1 MNTTF
6 TVLNRSTR
14 LLLAA
19 LLAIL
24 VLPFSAQ
31 PAHAATITISDE
43 ASCEATGGRINIS
56 GTECRFDRTYTVNA
70 GDTLQLNMV
79 TEFSSNLTNNG
90 TVNINTVGGGT
101 ITNNGTINLTTR
113 GQFRVRDT
121 LHNTSTGVINLHSGG
136 WLYLFS
142 LTVLNNE
149 GVIIINS
156 GGRLSNDGA
165 VNNQHKIEVRC
176 GGSLEGSGTY
186 TGNPLQVSDCTPPTI
201 TQDVSGT
208 LGNNAWYMSDVS
220 ITWNV
225 VEDESDISS
234 QTDCDPITVN
244 TDTAELTLTCTAT
257 SEGGTSSRSVTFKRD
272 ATPPALNPTVLPN
285 PVPLGGSA
293 TVTSNAFD
301 ALSGLAS
308 ESCGTL
314 DTSTAGIKSVTC
326 TATDNAGN
334 TATATISYQ
343 VAYSFAGFFSPVDN
357 LPMLNTV
364 KAGQAIP
371 VKFSLGGDQGL
382 DLFAPG
388 YPKVQ
393 QIACDSS
400 VPGDAIE
407 ETVTAGSSGLQYDP
421 ATQTYTYVWK
431 TQKSWAGSCRQLVL
445 RLADGTDHIA
455 NFKFK

>member
-1 MNTTF
+1 M
-6 TVLNRSTR
+6 
-14 LLLAA
+14 LAP
-19 LLAIL
+19 IIGNI
-24 VLPFSAQ
+24 PFSD
-31 PAHAATITISDE
+31 PTT
-43 ASCEATGGRINIS
+43 
-56 GTECRFDRTYTVNA
+56 
-70 GDTLQLNMV
+70 TLQV
-79 TEFSSNLTNNG
+79 VFF
-90 TVNINTVGGGT
+90 I
-101 ITNNGTINLTTR
+101 
-113 GQFRVRDT
+113 
-121 LHNTSTGVINLHSGG
+121 
-136 WLYLFS
+136 
-142 LTVLNNE
+142 
-149 GVIIINS
+149 
-156 GGRLSNDGA
+156 
-165 VNNQHKIEVRC
+165 
-176 GGSLEGSGTY
+176 
-186 TGNPLQVSDCTPPTI
+186 
-201 TQDVSGT
+201 
-208 LGNNAWYMSDVS
+208 
-220 ITWNV
+220 WNV
-225 VEDESDISS
+225 VKDESDTSS
-234 QTDCDPITVN
+234 QTGCDPITVN
-244 TDTAELTLTCTAT
+244 TYTAELTLTCTAT

-293 TVTSNAFD
+293 TATSNAFD

-334 TATATISYQ
+334 TAMATISYQ

-364 KAGQAIP
+364 RAGQAIP

-382 DLFAPG
+382 DIFAPG

-393 QIACDSS
+393 QIACDRS

-445 RLADGTDHIA
+445 RLADATDHIA